1 MTPWEQFNV
10 AMIDTAFHHSRQ
22 SVWTDAIASHQGRLD
37 DGYAEELVNRG
48 GHANICTLE
57 NTVIGFLRFREAKVE
72 NVIFENVSCHL
83 EHLHGMILG
92 HLLEVPRRMSRRER
106 KD

>member
-10 AMIDTAFHHSRQ
+10 AMVDAAFHHLRQ
-22 SVWTDAIASHQGRLD
+22 SVWTDAIASHQGRFD
-37 DGYAEELVNRG
+37 DGHAKELVNRG
-48 GHANICTLE
+48 RHTNIRLLE

-72 NVIFENVSCHL
+72 YVILENVFCRL
-83 EHLHGMILG
+83 EHLHDRILQ
-92 HLLEVPRRMSRRER
+92 HLLGALHRMIRRER